1 MKLYLLGLLVCSAC
15 SSPIPEV
22 QAQNKPC
29 LREYAIG
36 SNIPTLNCSPQ
47 KTDMER
53 QQMIE
58 EVRTNRQANPS
69 GAGKGSG
76 S

>member
-1 MKLYLLGLLVCSAC
+1 
-15 SSPIPEV
+15 V